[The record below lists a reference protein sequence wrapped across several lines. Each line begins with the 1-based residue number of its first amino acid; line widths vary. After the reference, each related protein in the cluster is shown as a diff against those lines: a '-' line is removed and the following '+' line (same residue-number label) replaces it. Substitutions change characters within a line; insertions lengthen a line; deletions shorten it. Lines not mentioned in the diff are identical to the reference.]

1 MRDAL
6 VSGGASRSTVEPRSP
21 LLAGLNNRALAGL
34 VGGDADEHA
43 ERARLGA
50 RSAASVLS
58 TVGRLAGNRVASE
71 LVSADRRLSA
81 GRQLE
86 RLLHRAATDPPG
98 PAFGVAQRKFE
109 WTKSRAEEEGGP
121 AGRSSN
127 RYKLILELLD
137 KHDQSQAPAH
147 LQAIVH
153 ACQDFLDA
161 KPADDNRTKTVKA
174 VMAAAQSEI
183 GGPGEDMAADSL
195 AEARRYVTSLGA
207 LSGGPSIRR
216 AEALIL
222 REFGLTIKDFNGVEL
237 AHIWRCLELVPK
249 SQVTRATNER
259 LHGLVREGGFGG
271 SYGENKGKIGWG
283 LGRGPNPK
291 SVGGGTQVGT
301 VKWIFLG
308 GAAGRGRSRVREAV
322 TFDHTVL
329 HEIGHSVEAKLN
341 VMNRFGGDTERG
353 GWVEYNKPETFAADI
368 VAATGGSTPD
378 ALVGTDDLAP
388 AVICVLAKKSLATVF
403 NAANKAQEARIA
415 KATEEDTFLKTSDE
429 QHAKKSES
437 TAPFREKL
445 ETRQAYNER
454 HAQENAAGL
463 AAAQEKRAKLMA
475 GKDQRDAAIASGRAR
490 LERGRR
496 AFTQALEASAAV
508 ILARRVMKAGEYAW
522 LKNLSDQRA
531 YGLEANGRIF
541 TKSYPEKYASY
552 AVAGR
557 VDEVSKYQWRA
568 PGEWF
573 AEMYAAYFGGYL
585 AKNHPQRAWLKGIVD
600 QPIAA
605 PAEETP
611 APPEP
616 QITEPVEAP
625 NPVQEPPSSEPVSSG
640 QKELPDPSVTAQ
652 ALISEPPSEAPSLPT
667 PQSSPEMPPTTSTA
681 PTPEASDEPA
691 SMAAGPTPSEQSSVA
706 SVERDAPK

>member
-1 MRDAL
+1 MLRR
-6 VSGGASRSTVEPRSP
+6 ASR
-21 LLAGLNNRALAGL
+21 
-34 VGGDADEHA
+34 
-43 ERARLGA
+43 
-50 RSAASVLS
+50 
-58 TVGRLAGNRVASE
+58 
-71 LVSADRRLSA
+71 
-81 GRQLE
+81 
-86 RLLHRAATDPPG
+86 RLL
-98 PAFGVAQRKFE
+98 
-109 WTKSRAEEEGGP
+109 S
-121 AGRSSN
+121 
-127 RYKLILELLD
+127 
-137 KHDQSQAPAH
+137 
-147 LQAIVH
+147 
-153 ACQDFLDA
+153 
-161 KPADDNRTKTVKA
+161 
-174 VMAAAQSEI
+174 
-183 GGPGEDMAADSL
+183 
-195 AEARRYVTSLGA
+195 
-207 LSGGPSIRR
+207 
-216 AEALIL
+216 
-222 REFGLTIKDFNGVEL
+222 
-237 AHIWRCLELVPK
+237 
-249 SQVTRATNER
+249 
-259 LHGLVREGGFGG
+259 
-271 SYGENKGKIGWG
+271 
-283 LGRGPNPK
+283 
-291 SVGGGTQVGT
+291 
-301 VKWIFLG
+301 
-308 GAAGRGRSRVREAV
+308 
-322 TFDHTVL
+322 
-329 HEIGHSVEAKLN
+329 
-341 VMNRFGGDTERG
+341 
-353 GWVEYNKPETFAADI
+353 
-368 VAATGGSTPD
+368 
-378 ALVGTDDLAP
+378 
-388 AVICVLAKKSLATVF
+388 
-403 NAANKAQEARIA
+403 
-415 KATEEDTFLKTSDE
+415 
-429 QHAKKSES
+429 
-437 TAPFREKL
+437 REKL

-625 NPVQEPPSSEPVSSG
+625 NPVREPPSSEPVSSG

-691 SMAAGPTPSEQSSVA
+691 SMAAVPHALRAVQCRQRRARRRPNDASGEPSARRRHRAGTRVSVLTSRSVKCPSCGTVKRRSVA
-706 SVERDAPK
+706 KSVNLRRSPHVRARSWTVRSSLSTASAATPRTWLTTRSSASTTTAETGSHSTPLLTSTSGPKWSQK